1 MCIRQVA
8 LEAAYSKLQ
17 EIVLNSPSR
26 GLLCTFLLAILAEC
40 GKSLKLRRRYSACE
54 RDL

>member
-26 GLLCTFLLAILAEC
+26 GLLCTFLLAILAEVREV
-40 GKSLKLRRRYSACE
+40 LEAPPEVQRL
-54 RDL
+54 